1 MATES
6 ENQVTVKKT
15 DEQPTMPNV
24 DKFWI
29 SVLTFYLVLLGII
42 LFWGLVAFFPCEI
55 VSDPATSTCSKSV
68 GFMLWTFPVTN
79 ELRMI
84 VLVFIAGAL
93 GSLVHGFRSLFW
105 YVGNRAFVRSWILM
119 YFLLPFVGSLLSL
132 IFYFVIRGG
141 LFSPNASVDATSPF
155 GFIGVAG
162 LVGMFSNRA
171 ALKLQEIAES
181 IFSTKESTKGK
192 DNVDKEVI
200 TAANQ
205 AEKATVATEVKTE
218 KATVAAEVKAEKET
232 VAAEVKAEKATVAAE
247 VKAEKETVAAEVQ
260 AEKETVAA
268 EVKADKEAIEAGKDP
283 NTKQ

>member
-6 ENQVTVKKT
+6 EKQVTDKKT
-15 DEQPTMPNV
+15 EEELTMPNV

-42 LFWGLVAFFPCEI
+42 FFWGLIAFFPCEI
-55 VSDPATSTCSKSV
+55 VSDPATSTCSQSV
-68 GFMLWTFPVTN
+68 GFMLWNFPMVTS
-79 ELRMI
+79 EMRMI
-84 VLVFIAGAL
+84 ILVFVAGAL

-119 YFLLPFVGSLLSL
+119 YFLLPFVGSSLSL

-141 LFSPNASVDATSPF
+141 LFATNASVAATSPF
-155 GFIGVAG
+155 GFIGMAG

-181 IFSTKESTKGK
+181 VFSTKESTKGK

-200 TAANQ
+200 TAANK
-205 AEKATVATEVKTE
+205 AEKEI
-218 KATVAAEVKAEKET
+218 VAAEVKAEKEIVAAEVKGEKEIVAAEIKAEKEIVAAEVEAKKEI
-232 VAAEVKAEKATVAAE
+232 VAAEVKA
-247 VKAEKETVAAEVQ
+247 VKEEIG
-260 AEKETVAA
+260 
-268 EVKADKEAIEAGKDP
+268 ADKDP
-283 NTKQ
+283 KTNK